1 MYNET
6 TEKKIMKNK
15 QTIVANSRGNK
26 NKLSHKS
33 KKTDLVF
40 ERNLAEA
47 GFSKR
52 TANEIQKWYTN
63 SK

>member
-1 MYNET
+1 
-6 TEKKIMKNK
+6 MKNK
-15 QTIVANSRGNK
+15 QTIVINSRGNK

-40 ERNLAEA
+40 ERNLAKV